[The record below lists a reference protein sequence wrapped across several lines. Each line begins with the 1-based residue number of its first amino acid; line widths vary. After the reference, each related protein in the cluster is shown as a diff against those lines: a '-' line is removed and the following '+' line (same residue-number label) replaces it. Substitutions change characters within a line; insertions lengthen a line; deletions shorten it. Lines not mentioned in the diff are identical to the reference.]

1 MQTNFEKYSLLTARV
16 LTVAIP
22 LFLVTGRAAADVAIL
37 LIALLFIV
45 RSIVTRDGSWLRA
58 TWVRFGL
65 ALWVW
70 MLLISNFAF
79 DVGLSYIQAV
89 PWLRFLL
96 FAVALEAWVLNTVWI
111 RRLVISATVMLVL
124 VAVDAWWQYFTGFDF
139 LGHPRPS
146 GTRLTGPFD
155 DLRVGTYLLK
165 LMFPALLG
173 FALWRIGE
181 KANIGF
187 KLFLGIAALVVIGA
201 VFVSGERMAFLLLVL
216 GLVLAAVLQK
226 GALRA
231 AVAGVLVTGAVG
243 VGVVAMADRAMLER
257 QFTSVVTTLS
267 IFRDTPYGELWRSAL
282 QLGSERPGT
291 GVGMKNFRV
300 ACKDPQIGLPEEV
313 EGRCGTHPH
322 NLYLEW
328 FSESG
333 VPGLMLFLL
342 MLAALAKH
350 LWQGWQIEYSRAWM
364 AGPVIAVI
372 IQLWPIATTASF
384 FSNWSG
390 ALMWLAIGW
399 ALAAARVGQQQESV
413 RNSVPVRIIIPPN
426 PPFSKGGGV

>member
-1 MQTNFEKYSLLTARV
+1 MHTNFEKYSLLAARV
-16 LTVAIP
+16 LTVTIP
-22 LFLVTGRAAADVAIL
+22 LWLVTGRAAADVAIL

-45 RSIVTRDGSWLRA
+45 RSIVMRDGSWLRA

-79 DVGLSYIQAV
+79 DVQMSYIQAV
-89 PWLRFLL
+89 PWLRFLF
-96 FAVALEAWVLNTVWI
+96 FAVALEVWVLNAVWI
-111 RRLVISATVMLVL
+111 RRLVITATVMLVF

-139 LGHPRPS
+139 LGHPRP
-146 GTRLTGPFD
+146 GETRLTGPFD

-173 FALWRIGE
+173 FAMWRIGE
-181 KANIGF
+181 QASIGF
-187 KLFLGIAALVVIGA
+187 KLFLGGTALVVIGA

-216 GLVLAAVLQK
+216 GLCVAAVLQK
-226 GALRA
+226 GTLRA
-231 AVAGVLVTGAVG
+231 AVVGVLVLGGVG

-257 QFTSVVTTLS
+257 QFTSVGTTLS
-267 IFRDTPYGELWRSAL
+267 TFRDSPYGELWRSAL
-282 QLGSERPGT
+282 HLGSERPVT

-300 ACKDPQIGLPEEV
+300 ACKDPQIGLPV
-313 EGRCGTHPH
+313 DVVVRCGTHPH

-333 VPGLMLFLL
+333 VPGLILFLL
-342 MLAALAKH
+342 MLAALARH
-350 LWQGWQIEYSRAWM
+350 LWQGWQIESNRAWI
-364 AGPVIAVI
+364 AGPVTAVI
-372 IQLWPIATTASF
+372 IQLWPVATTASF

-399 ALAAARVGQQQESV
+399 ALAAARIGRAQEGVSD
-413 RNSVPVRIIIPPN
+413 RVPVRVTDAV
-426 PPFSKGGGV
+426 STRVAR

>member
-1 MQTNFEKYSLLTARV
+1 MPTNFEKYSLLTARV

-22 LFLVTGRAAADVAIL
+22 LLLVTGRAAADVAIL

-45 RSIVTRDGSWLRA
+45 RSMVTRDGSWLRA

-79 DVGLSYIQAV
+79 DVRLSYIQTV

-96 FAVALEAWVLNTVWI
+96 FAVALEVWVLNAAWI
-111 RRLVISATVMLVL
+111 RRLVISATVMLIF

-139 LGHPRPS
+139 LGHPRP
-146 GTRLTGPFD
+146 GETRLTGPFD
-155 DLRVGTYLLK
+155 DLRVGTYLVK

-173 FALWRIGE
+173 FAAWRMGE
-181 KANIGF
+181 ALSARL
-187 KLFLGIAALVVIGA
+187 KLFLGIAVLVVIGA
-201 VFVSGERMAFLLLVL
+201 VFVSGERMAFLLLVF
-216 GLVLAAVLQK
+216 GLFLAAILQK

-231 AVAGVLVTGAVG
+231 AVAGVLVLGTVG
-243 VGVVAMADRAMLER
+243 IGVVAMADRAMLER

-267 IFRDTPYGELWRSAL
+267 AFRGSPYGELWRSAL
-282 QLGSERPGT
+282 HLGSERPVT

-300 ACKDPQIGLPEEV
+300 ACADPQIGLSAEV
-313 EGRCGTHPH
+313 VTRCGTHPH

-328 FSESG
+328 FAESG
-333 VPGLMLFLL
+333 VPGLLLFLF

-364 AGPVIAVI
+364 VGPVIAAT
-372 IQLWPIATTASF
+372 IQLWPVATTASF

-399 ALAAARVGQQQESV
+399 ALAAARVGRDQHGV
-413 RNSVPVRIIIPPN
+413 RDSVPVRATDAVA
-426 PPFSKGGGV
+426 SVVVRS

>member
-1 MQTNFEKYSLLTARV
+1 MHTNFEKYSLLAARV
-16 LTVAIP
+16 LTVTIP
-22 LFLVTGRAAADVAIL
+22 LWLVTGRAAADVAIL

-45 RSIVTRDGSWLRA
+45 RSIVMRDGSWLRA

-79 DVGLSYIQAV
+79 DVQMSYIQAV
-89 PWLRFLL
+89 PWLRFLF
-96 FAVALEAWVLNTVWI
+96 FAVALEVWVLNAVWI
-111 RRLVISATVMLVL
+111 RRLVISATVMLVF

-139 LGHPRPS
+139 LQNPRPS
-146 GTRLTGPFD
+146 ETRLTGPFD

-173 FALWRIGE
+173 FAMWRMGE
-181 KANIGF
+181 KASVGV
-187 KLFLGIAALVVIGA
+187 KLFLGGTALVVIGA

-216 GLVLAAVLQK
+216 GLFVAAVMQK
-226 GALRA
+226 GTLRV
-231 AVAGVLVTGAVG
+231 AVVGVLFLGGVG

-267 IFRDTPYGELWRSAL
+267 TFRDSPYGELWRSAL
-282 QLGSERPGT
+282 HLGSERPVT

-300 ACKDPQIGLPEEV
+300 ACKDPQIGLPV
-313 EGRCGTHPH
+313 DVAVRCGTHPH

-333 VPGLMLFLL
+333 VPGLILFLL
-342 MLAALAKH
+342 MLAALARH
-350 LWQGWQIEYSRAWM
+350 LWRGWQIEYSRAWM
-364 AGPVIAVI
+364 AGPAVAMI
-372 IQLWPIATTASF
+372 IQLWPVATTASF

-399 ALAAARVGQQQESV
+399 TLAAARVGRAQEGVNDSI
-413 RNSVPVRIIIPPN
+413 PVRVTDAVSP
-426 PPFSKGGGV
+426 VVVR